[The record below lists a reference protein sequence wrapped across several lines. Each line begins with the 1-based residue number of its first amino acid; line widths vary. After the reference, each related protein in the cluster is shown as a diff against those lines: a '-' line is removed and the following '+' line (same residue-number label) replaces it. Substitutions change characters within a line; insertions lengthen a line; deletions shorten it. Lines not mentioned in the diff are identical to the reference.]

1 MSISD
6 DGETSDGG
14 VDTSGDQTFTIFV
27 TAVNDVPSFTKG
39 ANEIVLEDA
48 GLQTIGGWATV
59 ISVGPTNEVTQ
70 SIDFLAI
77 SNDNNGLFS
86 VQPAVS
92 PTGELTYTPAD
103 DQNGSAIVTIAIHDD
118 GGTTDDGE
126 DTSANQT
133 FTIAITGVNDEP
145 SFTEG
150 GDEVVLENSGA
161 HSVTGWATVISVGPA
176 DEITQSLTFTITNS
190 NPSLFVGQPVISEST
205 GDLTYTLAA
214 ETNGSTTVTV
224 SISDDGG
231 VADGGDDTS
240 PEITFTIT
248 VDPVFDITGTITFQG
263 ATLPA
268 HVILIGATVTIT
280 HNGGSLFSAV
290 SVASDGSFTITDAP
304 VDTYTIAVSA
314 SGYQAAENTALG
326 VVAADIVMPSTE
338 LQGGLV
344 NSDSIVD
351 AVDISLVVTAFGTTP
366 VARVDGSGN
375 WVDIN
380 GDSAVSGI
388 DISTTISNVTMDA
401 VKTW

>member
-1 MSISD
+1 MVKD
-6 DGETSDGG
+6 
-14 VDTSGDQTFTIFV
+14 
-27 TAVNDVPSFTKG
+27 PSEAT
-39 ANEIVLEDA
+39 
-48 GLQTIGGWATV
+48 ATV
-59 ISVGPTNEVTQ
+59 ENSDPPFCV
-70 SIDFLAI
+70 
-77 SNDNNGLFS
+77 
-86 VQPAVS
+86 
-92 PTGELTYTPAD
+92 
-103 DQNGSAIVTIAIHDD
+103 IVTVAPIAIHDD
-118 GGTTDDGE
+118 GGTTDGGE
-126 DTSANQT
+126 DTSVNQT
-133 FTIAITGVNDEP
+133 FTITITGVNDEP

-150 GDEVVLENSGA
+150 GDEVVLESSGL
-161 HSVTGWATVISVGPA
+161 HSVPGWATVISVGPT
-176 DEITQSLTFTITNS
+176 DEITQSLTFAITNS
-190 NPSLFVGQPVISEST
+190 NPSLFIGQPVISEST

-224 SISDDGG
+224 SVSDDGG

-280 HNGGSLFSAV
+280 HNGGSLFSTVA
-290 SVASDGSFTITDAP
+290 VASDGTFTITDAR
-304 VDTYTIAVSA
+304 VDTYTIAVTA
-314 SGYQAAENTALG
+314 DGYQTAEDVALG
-326 VVAADIVMPSTE
+326 VVNVDIVMPTIE

-388 DISTTISNVTMDA
+388 DISITLSNVTMGA
-401 VKTW
+401 VITW